1 MNRYK
6 NRNIINSEVE
16 MAQNE
21 DDEEII
27 GGNDGHIPIV
37 DPRLRPHGQLYEDVG
52 EMTIDPSANE
62 KYSLPFRLNWGAL
75 VINSY
80 ELISRFVYI
89 LFLFPMTFLNEVV
102 IRCTND
108 KILMKNTSVFRHYI
122 YERNTFVPVS

>member
-75 VINSY
+75 VINN
-80 ELISRFVYI
+80 
-89 LFLFPMTFLNEVV
+89 MN
-102 IRCTND
+102 
-108 KILMKNTSVFRHYI
+108 
-122 YERNTFVPVS
+122 